1 MTEEQRKLAAV
12 FIGTMTAPG
21 VLNLAIVPSVVKA
34 ISAYMAEHD
43 RMRQF
48 IRNLAD
54 ESRVYLES
62 EEAKEGDA

>member
-1 MTEEQRKLAAV
+1 MTDEQRKIVDAYLREV
-12 FIGTMTAPG
+12 VSRIGPLGPITG
-21 VLNLAIVPSVVKA
+21 KA
-34 ISAYMAEHD
+34 IDAYQVEHE

-62 EEAKEGDA
+62 DD

>member
-1 MTEEQRKLAAV
+1 MTKAQRRRVERVIDILLAGTSIKLSRNTCD
-12 FIGTMTAPG
+12 G
-21 VLNLAIVPSVVKA
+21 LQ
-34 ISAYMAEHD
+34 AYRAEHE

-62 EEAKEGDA
+62 EE

>member
-1 MTEEQRKLAAV
+1 MTEEQRKLVAAA
-12 FIGTMTAPG
+12 IGRKPECGCAEC
-21 VLNLAIVPSVVKA
+21 LAFKA
-34 ISAYMAEHD
+34 YRAEYE

-62 EEAKEGDA
+62 EE

>member
-1 MTEEQRKLAAV
+1 MTEEQRATAV
-12 FIGTMTAPG
+12 SALTAIC
-21 VLNLAIVPSVVKA
+21 LNESIANTDREAIKA
-34 ISAYMAEHD
+34 YYAEAE

-62 EEAKEGDA
+62 EE

>member
-1 MTEEQRKLAAV
+1 MTEEQRHLVVQLADDTTLSEREREAV
-12 FIGTMTAPG
+12 R
-21 VLNLAIVPSVVKA
+21 
-34 ISAYMAEHD
+34 AYDAAFE

-62 EEAKEGDA
+62 EE

>member
-1 MTEEQRKLAAV
+1 MTDEQRHRAELCLRSLIIHKSAWVHETDAA
-12 FIGTMTAPG
+12 
-21 VLNLAIVPSVVKA
+21 AIE
-34 ISAYMAEHD
+34 AYCAEHE

-62 EEAKEGDA
+62 EE